1 MVLSLL
7 IIDARRAGGLLVGV
21 ALLALPGSVCA
32 QDPARLTGDWTGV
45 LGPLTLTVH
54 LADPAGGPHTATL
67 DVPMQHA
74 QGLPLQF
81 TAPTADSVYLHLPQ
95 AGAYFAGRRAAAGQ
109 QLVGTWHQSGQA
121 LPLTLARATAG
132 SAAAPHRPQAPK
144 PPFPYQTADVTFTN
158 APAGVVLAGTLTT
171 PAGPGPFPAVV
182 LLTGSGPEDR
192 NETLFGHQPFWVL
205 ADYLSRRG
213 IAVLR
218 FDDRGVGQS
227 RGTQAMSTSADYA
240 TDAQAALAFIRARP
254 GIAPTHVGL
263 LGHSEGGTA
272 AIAAASQP
280 QGPNFLVLLAAP
292 GLPGNELIM
301 QQVLALGKLG
311 GATPAQLLSAEKTQ
325 RQLLTIVELTPD
337 DAQARAQLRPLLSS
351 GSAASPEG
359 LARTNRQI
367 DVLLSP
373 AYRHLLA
380 DRPAQTL
387 PHVHCPVL
395 ALGGTKDVQVAA
407 GPNLAA
413 IAQGLKAGGN
423 RAVTTQAL
431 PGLNHLFQTAP
442 TGAIGEYSTIEET
455 FAPSALQ
462 IIGDWVAA
470 HAQR

>member
-1 MVLSLL
+1 M
-7 IIDARRAGGLLVGV
+7 
-21 ALLALPGSVCA
+21 
-32 QDPARLTGDWTGV
+32 
-45 LGPLTLTVH
+45 
-54 LADPAGGPHTATL
+54 
-67 DVPMQHA
+67 
-74 QGLPLQF
+74 
-81 TAPTADSVYLHLPQ
+81 
-95 AGAYFAGRRAAAGQ
+95 
-109 QLVGTWHQSGQA
+109 
-121 LPLTLARATAG
+121 
-132 SAAAPHRPQAPK
+132 
-144 PPFPYQTADVTFTN
+144 
-158 APAGVVLAGTLTT
+158 
-171 PAGPGPFPAVV
+171 
-182 LLTGSGPEDR
+182 
-192 NETLFGHQPFWVL
+192 LFR
-205 ADYLSRRG
+205 S
-213 IAVLR
+213 
-218 FDDRGVGQS
+218 
-227 RGTQAMSTSADYA
+227 
-240 TDAQAALAFIRARP
+240 
-254 GIAPTHVGL
+254 
-263 LGHSEGGTA
+263 
-272 AIAAASQP
+272 AASQP

-301 QQVLALGKLG
+301 QQVLDLGKLG

-359 LARTNRQI
+359 LARADRQI
-367 DVLLSP
+367 DLLLSP

>member
-1 MVLSLL
+1 MVLPLL
-7 IIDARRAGGLLVGV
+7 INAARQALGWLGGA
-21 ALLALPGSVCA
+21 ALLALPFGACA
-32 QDPARLTGDWTGV
+32 QAPASLTGDWTGA
-45 LGPLTLTVH
+45 LGPLSLTAH
-54 LADPAGGPHTATL
+54 LADPAGGPRTATL
-67 DVPMQHA
+67 DVPMQNA
-74 QGLPLQF
+74 QGLPVQF
-81 TAPTADSVYLHLPQ
+81 TAPTADSVYLRLPQ
-95 AGAYFAGRRAAAGQ
+95 AKAYFAGRRAAGQ
-109 QLVGTWHQSGQA
+109 QLVGEWHQSGQA
-121 LPLTLARATAG
+121 LPLTLARAAAG
-132 SAAAPHRPQAPK
+132 SLAGPRRPQSPK
-144 PPFPYQTADVTFTN
+144 PPFPYQSADVTFTN

-192 NETLFGHQPFWVL
+192 NETLFGHQPFGVL

-227 RGTQAMSTSADYA
+227 GGSQATSTSADYA
-240 TDAQAALAFIRARP
+240 ADARAALAFVRARP
-254 GIAPTHVGL
+254 GIAPAHVGL

-272 AIAAASQP
+272 AIAAAGQP

-292 GLPGNELIM
+292 GLPGNELIV

-311 GATPAQLLSAEKTQ
+311 GATPAQLQSAEKMQ
-325 RQLLTIVELTPD
+325 RQLITIVAQTPD
-337 DAQARAQLRPLLSS
+337 DAQARAKLRPLL
-351 GSAASPEG
+351 GAGGAASPG
-359 LARTNRQI
+359 ALAQADGKIN
-367 DVLLSP
+367 VLLSP

-387 PHVHCPVL
+387 PRVHCPVL

-423 RAVTTQAL
+423 RDVTTQAL
-431 PGLNHLFQTAP
+431 PSLNHLFQTAP
-442 TGAIGEYSTIEET
+442 TGAIGEYGTIEET

-470 HAQR
+470 HAGR

>member
-1 MVLSLL
+1 MGLLLL
-7 IIDARRAGGLLVGV
+7 IEAARRAGKLLAGA
-21 ALLALPGSVCA
+21 ALLTLPLGTCA
-32 QDPARLTGDWTGV
+32 QAPASLTGDWTGA
-45 LGPLTLTVH
+45 LGPLTLTAH
-54 LADPAGGPHTATL
+54 LADPAGGPRTATL

-81 TAPTADSVYLHLPQ
+81 TAPTADSVYLRLPQ

-109 QLVGTWHQSGQA
+109 QLMGTWHQNGQA
-121 LPLTLARATAG
+121 LPLTLARAAPG
-132 SAAAPHRPQAPK
+132 SAAGPRRPQVPQ
-144 PPFPYQTADVTFTN
+144 PPFPYQSADVTFTN
-158 APAGVVLAGTLTT
+158 ARAGVVLAGTLTT

-227 RGTQAMSTSADYA
+227 GGSQATSTSADYA
-240 TDAQAALAFIRARP
+240 ADARAALAFVRAQP
-254 GIAPTHVGL
+254 KIAPAHVGL

-272 AIAAASQP
+272 AIAAAGQP

-292 GLPGNELIM
+292 GLPGNELIV

-311 GATPAQLLSAEKTQ
+311 GATPAQLQSAEKMQ
-325 RQLLTIVELTPD
+325 RQVLNIVEQTPN
-337 DAQARAQLRPLLSS
+337 DAQARAQLRPLL
-351 GSAASPEG
+351 GAGGAAPG
-359 LARTNRQI
+359 ALARADGQI
-367 DVLLSP
+367 NVLLSP

-387 PHVHCPVL
+387 ARVHCPVL

-413 IAQGLKAGGN
+413 IAQGLQAGGN
-423 RAVTTQAL
+423 RNVTTQAL

-442 TGAIGEYSTIEET
+442 TGSVAEYGIIEET
-455 FAPSALQ
+455 FAPSTLQ
-462 IIGDWVAA
+462 IIGNWVAA
-470 HAQR
+470 HAGR